1 MCNNCVCVRKI
12 DERDFSLGSPFFSLG
27 AGGRGWARALAL
39 ATFSMRQET
48 KKLTLSSFT
57 PGYSHPPTHPPS
69 LSEYQSI
76 SSRLCLGRNHCVAH
90 IAPIKPKPPPTAAAP
105 LLPASCALSTRR
117 RPQCSHAWSNMRCHL
132 PVATVAPSPPAPDK
146 IARSGKRQS
155 TTDGELFLV
164 DAISRYGFVILNKE
178 LHRVTMELRVLFSAD
193 KKKFSRNW
201 WQISRCLQ
209 AAKNLTP
216 TFAIYFANRATQG
229 YPVN

>member
-1 MCNNCVCVRKI
+1 
-12 DERDFSLGSPFFSLG
+12 
-27 AGGRGWARALAL
+27 
-39 ATFSMRQET
+39 
-48 KKLTLSSFT
+48 
-57 PGYSHPPTHPPS
+57 
-69 LSEYQSI
+69 
-76 SSRLCLGRNHCVAH
+76 
-90 IAPIKPKPPPTAAAP
+90 
-105 LLPASCALSTRR
+105 
-117 RPQCSHAWSNMRCHL
+117 MRCHL

-216 TFAIYFANRATQG
+216 TFAIYFANQAIQG
-229 YPVN
+229 YPVNWWKIAHIIAFIWPYNNHWEYLKADVNFRSMTKRELGFMTI